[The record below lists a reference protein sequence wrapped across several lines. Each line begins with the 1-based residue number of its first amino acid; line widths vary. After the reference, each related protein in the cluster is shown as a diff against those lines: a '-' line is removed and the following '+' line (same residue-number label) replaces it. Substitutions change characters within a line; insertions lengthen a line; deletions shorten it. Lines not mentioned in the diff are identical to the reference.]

1 MFKLA
6 TVCLKEF
13 IQSVKLWLGGCYR
26 LDTNSP
32 VDSADGVLLGFVID
46 LLNFPVQL
54 VFLVADFIYLISNV
68 KKI

>member
-1 MFKLA
+1 
-6 TVCLKEF
+6 
-13 IQSVKLWLGGCYR
+13 VKLWLGGCYR

-54 VFLVADFIYLISNV
+54 FFLVADFIYLISNV